1 MLAGLLLDEDGYVL
15 VEQIQNEDHSADEEA
30 VQRVVQKAR
39 HGVEMVDG
47 VYRQRVKDEVNQ
59 RRDEQHGEGPVQ
71 WRAFPLGGEIHIRD
85 QSQNQKQ
92 RYFHS
97 QHFRHLVSMTNYGCR
112 KIKPV
117 NRMKCVYFIGI

>member
-1 MLAGLLLDEDGYVL
+1 MRGDRVVHGQKQRAKLRGAKIELRRKVEPTVLAGLLLDEDGYVL

-59 RRDEQHGEGPVQ
+59 RRNEQHGESPVQ
-71 WRAFPLGGEIHIRD
+71 R
-85 QSQNQKQ
+85 
-92 RYFHS
+92 
-97 QHFRHLVSMTNYGCR
+97 
-112 KIKPV
+112 
-117 NRMKCVYFIGI
+117 